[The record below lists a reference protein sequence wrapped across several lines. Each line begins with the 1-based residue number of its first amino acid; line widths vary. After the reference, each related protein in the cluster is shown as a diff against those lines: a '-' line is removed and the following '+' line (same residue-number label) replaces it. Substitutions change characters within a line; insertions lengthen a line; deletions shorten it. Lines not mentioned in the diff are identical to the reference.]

1 MTNARSTFLQE
12 SFQKFVQGD
21 DKKKRFMKYVYTY
34 MNLRRR
40 DFRAF
45 LCNVFPDDPRAISIL
60 SKPKPPR
67 IRKSAVALEDEIDTE
82 DDDDEMTQV
91 SKKNVP
97 INSLYY
103 NSGNKVRYLYLSLNS
118 IILAFILAFI
128 LANIRV
134 QKQQKQA
141 TKDFGQRM

>member
-1 MTNARSTFLQE
+1 MTNEQSTFLQE
-12 SFQKFVQGD
+12 SFQLFVQGD
-21 DKKKRFMKYVYTY
+21 DKKKRFMSYVYSY
-34 MNLRRR
+34 MSLRRR

-97 INSLYY
+97 VNSLYY
-103 NSGNKVRYLYLSLNS
+103 DSGNKVRLFFLVLILKFYHSCLYSCLNFS
-118 IILAFILAFI
+118 EHQGPKAA
-128 LANIRV
+128 
-134 QKQQKQA
+134 K
-141 TKDFGQRM
+141 TSD